1 MTDISSSCRVDLGD
15 AELLRYSR
23 HILLPQLDYEG
34 QQQLLASHVLIVGL
48 GGLGCP
54 AALYLAS
61 SGVGRISLVDPD
73 RVELSNLQR
82 QIAHGQADIGRFKV
96 ESARDQMLR
105 LNPDIRVDAH
115 ALAADEAWLLAQ
127 LPQVDLLL
135 DCTDR
140 AAIRYQINRA
150 CLQTS
155 TPWLSAAAVALS
167 GQITLFEPAQP
178 DSPCYR
184 CLYPD
189 LDADAGAA
197 EALACAESGVLAPL
211 VGVVGA
217 LQAAHALKYLANIG
231 QSLRGRLQMLDL
243 ESNRLQ
249 QWQLGRQPG
258 CPDCGAL
265 DCGERNSSSQ
275 S

>member
-1 MTDISSSCRVDLGD
+1 MTESSSGCRIDLGD
-15 AELLRYSR
+15 QQLLRYSR
-23 HILLPQLDYEG
+23 HILLPQMDYEG

-54 AALYLAS
+54 AALYLAA

-73 RVELSNLQR
+73 TVELSNLQR

-96 ESARDQMLR
+96 DSARDQILR
-105 LNPDIRVDAH
+105 LNPEIEVNAY
-115 ALAADEAWLLAQ
+115 ALAADEAWLLNT
-127 LPQVDLLL
+127 LPDVDLLL

-150 CLQTS
+150 CLQTG

-167 GQITLFEPAQP
+167 GQITLFEPCAA

-184 CLYPD
+184 CLYPE
-189 LDADAGAA
+189 LDADAGAS

-217 LQAAHALKYLANIG
+217 LQAAHALKYLAGIG
-231 QSLRGRLQMLDL
+231 QQLRGRLQMLDL
-243 ESNRLQ
+243 DSNRNQ
-249 QWQLGRQPG
+249 QWRIGRQPG
-258 CPDCGAL
+258 CPDCGATHPA
-265 DCGERNSSSQ
+265 
-275 S
+275 